1 MRVDRVTHDLVVVGG
16 GPVGLATA
24 LYAVRCGLDVVV
36 LEPRAGAVDKACG
49 EGLMPVGVAALA
61 DLDVHPQGRP
71 FLGIRYLDGARSADA
86 PFPGR
91 PGLGVR
97 RTTLHAALRSRVEQ
111 AGVEVLPLAAGTPTS
126 GVDEPSYG
134 DRARSGAHVS
144 VPTTAARGAAGPVVR
159 GRYLVAADGLH
170 SPTRTALGLAAA
182 ARQPFLGQRR
192 GGLRPHE
199 LRQRELGQREL
210 RHRELR
216 HRELRRYGQRRHFAV
231 APWTDRVEVHWG
243 PTAEVYVTPVAD
255 DLVGVAVLSARQAPF
270 AEQLADF
277 TELRERLGAA
287 LPASDVRG
295 AGPLRQ
301 RTSARVAGRVL
312 LVGDASGYVDALTG
326 EGISLGLAQAR
337 AAVQAV
343 VADTPQAYERSWRR
357 LTWEHSLLTQG
368 LVQITRPAWGRRA
381 MVPAAA
387 ALPGVFSAVVRR
399 LAAEH

>member
-1 MRVDRVTHDLVVVGG
+1 MTHDLVVVGG

-36 LEPRAGAVDKACG
+36 LEPRSGAVDKACG

-61 DLDVHPQGRP
+61 ELDVHPQGRP

-86 PFPGR
+86 AFPGR

-134 DRARSGAHVS
+134 DRARGAGHVS

-182 ARQPFLGQRR
+182 ARGPFPGQRR
-192 GGLRPHE
+192 NGLPPHELRPHE
-199 LRQRELGQREL
+199 LRP
-210 RHRELR
+210 
-216 HRELRRYGQRRHFAV
+216 RELRRYGQRRHFAV

-243 PTAEVYVTPVAD
+243 PSAEVYVTPVAD
-255 DLVGVAVLSARQAPF
+255 DLVGVAVLSARRAPF

-277 TELRERLGAA
+277 TELQENLGAA
-287 LPASDVRG
+287 LPTSDVRG

-343 VADTPQAYERSWRR
+343 AADTPQAYERSWRR
-357 LTWEHSLLTQG
+357 LTWEHTLLTQG

-381 MVPAAA
+381 IVPAAA

-399 LAAEH
+399 LAAER